1 LSTDFLGTQW
11 RWGRSLLVLV
21 VTSLLFAV
29 AAEIA
34 ARLDDR
40 VERGIAFFSSPSYDG
55 ELRTVRDGIIQ
66 GRAFGEYEKYKLNS
80 WGFRSP
86 EIGMEKKPGCRR
98 VMVIGGSEMFGL
110 YESPGKDFTAVLLS
124 RLNERDCFEMINAG
138 MSGMSLDAAMAYW
151 RLRLVK
157 FKPDIVMI
165 YATPALQITDSFPPA
180 PYRPRFEDERLAH
193 GFQLRFLEWMRQY
206 VHLPEAM
213 QDWKVEREY
222 KAEIASHPAGW
233 VIDSPPEAGF
243 KSFDAKLH
251 ALIDAVKS
259 TGAAIVLMT
268 HAERAT
274 PDTLDSHPHD
284 VSYFKQN
291 YPRVAPRVQLEFNE
305 IADARVREI
314 TAQENLRLVDIDH
327 LLSGCRECFAD
338 PVHFSDLGAERAA
351 DAAAQ
356 VLLAQQGS

>member
-1 LSTDFLGTQW
+1 MSTDFLGTQW
-11 RWGRSLLVLV
+11 RWGRCLLVLV
-21 VTSLLFAV
+21 ATSFLFAV

-34 ARLDDR
+34 TRLDDR
-40 VERGIAFFSSPSYDG
+40 VERGIAFWGSPTYDG

-66 GRAFGEYEKYKLNS
+66 GRGFGEFQKFKLNS

-86 EIGMEKKPGCRR
+86 EITMAKRAGCQRL
-98 VMVIGGSEMFGL
+98 MVVGGSEMFGL
-110 YESPGKDFTAVLLS
+110 YESPGKDFTAVLQS
-124 RLNERDCFEMINAG
+124 RLNEHGCVEMINAG

-151 RLRLVK
+151 KLRLVQ
-157 FKPDIVMI
+157 FKPDTVLI

-180 PYRPRFEDERLAH
+180 PYHPNFADERLAD
-193 GFQLRFLEWMRQY
+193 GFRLRFVEWLRQY
-206 VHLPEAM
+206 VHLPEAI
-213 QDWKVEREY
+213 QDWKAEREY
-222 KAEIASHPAGW
+222 KLELAQHPAEW
-233 VIDSPPEAGF
+233 LIQSPPEAGL

-251 ALIDAVKS
+251 TFIDSIRA
-259 TGAAIVLMT
+259 TGASIVLMT

-274 PDTLDSHPHD
+274 LDTLDSHPHD

-314 TAQENLRLVDIDH
+314 TAEEKLQLVDIDH
-327 LLSGCRECFAD
+327 VLTGCRECFAD

-356 VLLAQQGS
+356 VLLARQ